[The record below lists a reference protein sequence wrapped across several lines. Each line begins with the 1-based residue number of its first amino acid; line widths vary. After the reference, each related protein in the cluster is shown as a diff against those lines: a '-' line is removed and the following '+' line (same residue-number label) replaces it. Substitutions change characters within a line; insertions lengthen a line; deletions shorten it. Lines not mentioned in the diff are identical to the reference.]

1 MSPLAIANHL
11 LNLFAPALVSAALAA
26 AFAKLL
32 WRAELRSVPWRRL
45 AAWGAAASAAALLAG
60 LVLLGSDG
68 RIASYAAMLLANAA
82 ALWWAGFGS
91 ARR

>member
-1 MSPLAIANHL
+1 MGLLAVANHL
-11 LNLFAPALVSAALAA
+11 LNFFAPALVSAALAA

-32 WRAELRSVPWRRL
+32 WRVELRAVSWRRL
-45 AAWGAAASAAALLAG
+45 AGWGAAASAGALLAG
-60 LVLLGSDG
+60 LLLLGSDG

-82 ALWWAGFGS
+82 ALWWAGFGP